1 MKKTI
6 RFLCTLFL
14 FIYLFSLAAPVTA
27 ENTTQTEKTF
37 SDVPKTS
44 AAYNAVNELRRLG
57 VTNGVGNNQ
66 FGYGRNMTRGEF
78 VTWLVKLQSF
88 KTVNPSKGS
97 FTDNQN
103 RKAAYYTAVE
113 TALASGILDKGT
125 GKFRPADVIT
135 REEAAVMLVKSMGY
149 GTLADRLYY
158 LNKPFSDVTANI
170 GYATIMKDSGII
182 PSNASLFNPSGKVLK
197 EQAAVML
204 FNLYTALKRPI
215 KDLNGFYAISSSS
228 QQDKMTSFTS
238 VCFGWSKLSYNPAS
252 ASVIINMTRNAVGY
266 NEYFLPTGFEQ
277 RLTTVQQAGIPAMLM
292 VQATQDSKM
301 TDPSTGL
308 QVGLPEYILTKP
320 EVYRKLIA
328 DIVSALDSTTLGSET
343 GSFDGVAVDMEGLKG
358 TVLKQRFTEFLREL
372 KTALDADNKKLYVAV
387 QPLMHPK
394 RSASS
399 MDGYDYAAIGALA
412 DKVILMAH
420 DYDAKRLTQAQMA
433 QGYYITPLTPLE
445 DVYYALETI
454 TDSKSGIKDRSKIM
468 LQISFDWTVWKRKD
482 GKTVSAVPG
491 SFTLDSFENLLNN
504 KKVKMT
510 YNYSPNY
517 YNPYLQYIDP
527 DTGMENTVWY
537 ENTRSVM
544 DKIKLAKL
552 FGVQGISLW
561 RLGSIPDYGT
571 DDSRGLGM
579 DVWKNILAGME
590 KN

>member
-1 MKKTI
+1 
-6 RFLCTLFL
+6 
-14 FIYLFSLAAPVTA
+14 
-27 ENTTQTEKTF
+27 
-37 SDVPKTS
+37 
-44 AAYNAVNELRRLG
+44 
-57 VTNGVGNNQ
+57 
-66 FGYGRNMTRGEF
+66 
-78 VTWLVKLQSF
+78 
-88 KTVNPSKGS
+88 
-97 FTDNQN
+97 
-103 RKAAYYTAVE
+103 
-113 TALASGILDKGT
+113 
-125 GKFRPADVIT
+125 
-135 REEAAVMLVKSMGY
+135 
-149 GTLADRLYY
+149 
-158 LNKPFSDVTANI
+158 
-170 GYATIMKDSGII
+170 
-182 PSNASLFNPSGKVLK
+182 
-197 EQAAVML
+197 ML

-215 KDLNGFYAISSSS
+215 KDLNAFYAISSSS

-252 ASVIINMTRNAVGY
+252 GSVIVNMTRNAVGY

-358 TVLKQRFTEFLREL
+358 TVLKQRFTEFLKEL

-399 MDGYDYAAIGALA
+399 MDGYDYAAIGTLA

-504 KKVKMT
+504 KKIKMT

>member
-1 MKKTI
+1 LKKTI

-14 FIYLFSLAAPVTA
+14 FIYLFSLASPVIA

-78 VTWLVKLQSF
+78 VTWLVKLQGF

-113 TALASGILDKGT
+113 TALANGILDKGT

-215 KDLNGFYAISSSS
+215 KDLNAFYAISSSS

-252 ASVIINMTRNAVGY
+252 GSVIVNMTRNAVGY

-358 TVLKQRFTEFLREL
+358 TVLKQRFTEFLKEL

-454 TDSKSGIKDRSKIM
+454 TDSKNGIKDRSKIM

-504 KKVKMT
+504 KKIKLT

>member
-1 MKKTI
+1 
-6 RFLCTLFL
+6 
-14 FIYLFSLAAPVTA
+14 
-27 ENTTQTEKTF
+27 
-37 SDVPKTS
+37 
-44 AAYNAVNELRRLG
+44 
-57 VTNGVGNNQ
+57 
-66 FGYGRNMTRGEF
+66 
-78 VTWLVKLQSF
+78 
-88 KTVNPSKGS
+88 
-97 FTDNQN
+97 
-103 RKAAYYTAVE
+103 
-113 TALASGILDKGT
+113 
-125 GKFRPADVIT
+125 
-135 REEAAVMLVKSMGY
+135 
-149 GTLADRLYY
+149 
-158 LNKPFSDVTANI
+158 
-170 GYATIMKDSGII
+170 
-182 PSNASLFNPSGKVLK
+182 
-197 EQAAVML
+197 
-204 FNLYTALKRPI
+204 
-215 KDLNGFYAISSSS
+215 
-228 QQDKMTSFTS
+228 
-238 VCFGWSKLSYNPAS
+238 
-252 ASVIINMTRNAVGY
+252 
-266 NEYFLPTGFEQ
+266 
-277 RLTTVQQAGIPAMLM
+277 VQQAGIPAMLM